1 MKKNSHGLD
10 TAYVFATKSQFAQLP
25 RFDEVIYDYMHIGG
39 GDDFYGVSSK
49 TNKLYHFIRVTDSI
63 TSTIIL
69 DLVKNRNK
77 NDILCFLDI
86 NSHSD
91 ILDLAI
97 KASET
102 ISSIS
107 LQEFV
112 DRIDAKRDYTYDE
125 VGWRRKQLAIFKEIG
140 T

>member
-1 MKKNSHGLD
+1 MPYNR
-10 TAYVFATKSQFAQLP
+10 AYVFATKSQFSQLP
-25 RFDEVIYDYMHIGG
+25 RFDEVISELSMA
-39 GDDFYGVSSK
+39 VSDQSSFFAASSRTGK
-49 TNKLYHFIRVTDSI
+49 YYQFIRVAE
-63 TSTIIL
+63 STTALIIS
-69 DLVKNRNK
+69 DLILGKNK

-102 ISSIS
+102 IDSIS

-112 DRIDAKRDYTYDE
+112 DRIDVKRDYTYDE

-140 T
+140 S